1 MEKNARVTFIKFLY
15 ENYSNTLNALNRGG
29 KEVDARRE
37 TRESR
42 PQTGKASETN
52 EKQGR

>member
-1 MEKNARVTFIKFLY
+1 MHALHS
-15 ENYSNTLNALNRGG
+15 SNFSTKTIQTRWMLWNRGG